1 VPEGHAALSAK
12 EDYGRGF
19 QFGSAG
25 TRRSIIR
32 GVTEL
37 PERGGVSRARLSSRS
52 SIASL
57 SAQPL
62 NNYKRCM
69 LIFTKPEPDFSWG
82 FAGRRIGHSLSATH
96 PYRNSRIG
104 SGRHALAALLVQVC
118 EGPQK
123 GSSEKI
129 LQGTSGYRPAAG
141 HDNSSKCF
149 IVIFGYAPI
158 SWPAFKDCASPRAQ
172 PRDVRNLSPS
182 GRLPLPGCTL
192 RGPQRAYLD

>member
-1 VPEGHAALSAK
+1 MSG
-12 EDYGRGF
+12 
-19 QFGSAG
+19 
-25 TRRSIIR
+25 
-32 GVTEL
+32 
-37 PERGGVSRARLSSRS
+37 ARLSSRS

-96 PYRNSRIG
+96 PHRNSRIG
-104 SGRHALAALLVQVC
+104 SERHALAALSVQVY

-123 GSSEKI
+123 GPSEKT

-149 IVIFGYAPI
+149 IMIFGYAPI
-158 SWPAFKDCASPRAQ
+158 SWPAFEGCASPRAQ

-182 GRLPLPGCTL
+182 GRLSLPGRTL
-192 RGPQRAYLD
+192 LSAQRAHQD

>member
-1 VPEGHAALSAK
+1 MRLSLPRKTMGAASNLGVRARDARSYGVLLSFLNEEECPGPA
-12 EDYGRGF
+12 YQVAVLLLPYQHSLLTIISVVCSYSQSRSRIFRGGLRVG
-19 QFGSAG
+19 GSA
-25 TRRSIIR
+25 TH
-32 GVTEL
+32 
-37 PERGGVSRARLSSRS
+37 
-52 SIASL
+52 
-57 SAQPL
+57 
-62 NNYKRCM
+62 
-69 LIFTKPEPDFSWG
+69 F
-82 FAGRRIGHSLSATH
+82 SATH

-129 LQGTSGYRPAAG
+129 LQGTSGYRSAAG